1 MQNSNKVGR
10 SSYIYGV
17 TIMVT
22 NIMSEEITQTKMRL
36 NGIKR
41 VLFVTQDVEEI
52 GCEGEYMGQS

>member
-1 MQNSNKVGR
+1 MLASKMSFFQAFQ
-10 SSYIYGV
+10 
-17 TIMVT
+17 T
-22 NIMSEEITQTKMRL
+22 NDTDDDEAR